1 MSTINPRAI
10 LLTILFV
17 ATVAFAVACGDT
29 QPQATIPNAEQADT
43 EQAAAEEATTP
54 AAEEE
59 ATPADEVAAADA
71 ATDVDAEP
79 EQPESPVAEP
89 QFSPLSATDAAPW
102 AASLASRRT
111 LPVGNP
117 APGTGNVRGKFIADT
132 PAARVFLAG
141 EIYLAPVVFSEGQVS
156 LPFISLNVGSDPKAV
171 ARSEDGE
178 FVFENVKPGY
188 YGIVLY
194 TPVSQYLAPDGTG
207 RDVLYIEV
215 EAGQT
220 LELGDILVH

>member
-1 MSTINPRAI
+1 MFLINPRAI
-10 LLTILFV
+10 FLTVLFV
-17 ATVAFAVACGDT
+17 VTVALAAACGINE
-29 QPQATIPNAEQADT
+29 PQATIPNT
-43 EQAAAEEATTP
+43 EQT
-54 AAEEE
+54 AEEE
-59 ATPADEVAAADA
+59 ATPAVGEEDTAANDIVAAGDAASDADA
-71 ATDVDAEP
+71 DP

-89 QFSPLSATDAAPW
+89 QFSPLSATDSAPW

-111 LPVGNP
+111 LPVGDP

-132 PAARVFLAG
+132 PAARVFMAG
-141 EIYLAPVVFSEGQVS
+141 EVYLGPVVFSEGKVS
-156 LPFISLNVGSDPKAV
+156 LPFISLNVGADPKAV
-171 ARSEDGE
+171 ARTEDGE

-194 TPVSQYLAPDGTG
+194 TPVSQYLAPDGHG

-215 EAGQT
+215 EAGQI